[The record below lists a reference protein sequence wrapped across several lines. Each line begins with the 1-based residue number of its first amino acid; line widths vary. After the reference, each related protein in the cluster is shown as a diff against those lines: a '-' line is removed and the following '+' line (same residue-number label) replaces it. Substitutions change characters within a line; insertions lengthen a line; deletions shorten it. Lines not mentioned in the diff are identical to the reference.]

1 LPQCIILGNV
11 GPLAAD
17 EAAPSSCGR
26 HQRQLLLHHWQE
38 REQMYDQDRVEI
50 VNGGHGGR
58 RKIDGDR
65 AAAGANT
72 ARSQTIYSY

>member
-1 LPQCIILGNV
+1 
-11 GPLAAD
+11 
-17 EAAPSSCGR
+17 
-26 HQRQLLLHHWQE
+26 
-38 REQMYDQDRVEI
+38 MYDQDRVEI